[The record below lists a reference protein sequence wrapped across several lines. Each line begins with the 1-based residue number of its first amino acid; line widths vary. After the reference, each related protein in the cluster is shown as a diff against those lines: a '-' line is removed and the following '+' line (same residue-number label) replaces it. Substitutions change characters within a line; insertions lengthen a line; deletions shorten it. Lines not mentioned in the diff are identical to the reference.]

1 MEMSDS
7 FTAKDHLHICV
18 SLAYGGNK
26 GGGHLARVRYFLE
39 RLGQYCTIHL
49 TMAVDHESINL
60 IHAKESIPWGSGITC
75 RYCLADEVCQVED
88 RGGKSYTYDLLI
100 IDRTLEGIL
109 ISHLAACCQRII
121 VIADC
126 VDNPY
131 VSIAD
136 LLIDF
141 NYGAEHALHSYRSYA
156 RPECKMLLGWAYA
169 PIGCTISHDLH
180 VDERL
185 KRLDMP
191 LHLLITMGTE
201 DPLYFTEQALAALV
215 DAKLAE
221 QISCVTAIEGP
232 LFNRVISRDYPF
244 PMTVIKAPS
253 SLQPYYEK
261 ADICIAT
268 GGVSTWER
276 LKAHL
281 PSRIVAYSN
290 LQKTILQPLHA
301 AGLIELYPDFP
312 SLCSASLQ
320 PSRLKNQ
327 LAKMDTITLGSRVDD
342 VISSILQ

>member
-1 MEMSDS
+1 MGMSDS
-7 FTAKDHLHICV
+7 LPAKDHLQICA
-18 SLAYGGNK
+18 SLAYGGTK

-39 RLGQYCTIHL
+39 RLSQYCTIHL
-49 TMAVDHESINL
+49 TIVVDHESINL
-60 IHAKESIPWGSGITC
+60 IHAKESIPWESGIKC
-75 RYCLADEVCQVED
+75 RYCLADEVCQGEN
-88 RGGKSYTYDLLI
+88 REGKSCIYDLLI
-100 IDRTLEGIL
+100 IDRTHESIL
-109 ISHLAACCQRII
+109 ISHLAACCQRIM
-121 VIADC
+121 VIADGAE
-126 VDNPY
+126 NPY

-156 RPECKMLLGWAYA
+156 RPECKLLLGWAYA
-169 PIGCTISHDLH
+169 PIGCTMSHDLQ
-180 VDERL
+180 VDERS

-191 LHLLITMGTE
+191 LHILIAMGTE

-221 QISCVTAIEGP
+221 QLSCVTAIEGP
-232 LFNRVISRDYPF
+232 LFNRVIGRDYPF
-244 PMTVIKAPS
+244 PMTVIKAPP

-261 ADICIAT
+261 ADLCIAT

-290 LQKTILQPLHA
+290 LQMTILQPLHA

-312 SLCSASLQ
+312 SLCNASLQ
-320 PSRLKNQ
+320 PSRLKDQ
-327 LAKMDTITLGSRVDD
+327 LAKMDTITLGSRVNA